1 MFLCLFN
8 FTACLYSQDTESP
21 EAGMIKAVSG
31 KVWLLR
37 GDKKEAAKKA
47 MELKKGDILEIEDR
61 ASATI
66 VYFKGGKK
74 EEYQSKALVE
84 IGIDK
89 SMVKEGRVTVIKEP
103 QEKKIITDQKEGS
116 VISHDKDI
124 AHAGGQF
131 IRGILPPKQYFEDNH
146 IQRYAVVVGVSDY
159 KDPRIPDLKYAD
171 ADSQAFYDFI
181 TRPIGGNFN
190 KENVLLLKNEQ
201 ATLKNVKLAITNFL
215 KKAIDTDFVVIFMAC
230 HGEPEPDRPN
240 NIYLLMHDSELDSLS
255 ATAYHMENVNTDMK
269 RYISAKRLIFFA
281 DACHSAGLTEG
292 GVGTR
297 GFSNT
302 VNIALSA
309 LKSTREGWGIVSAS
323 RAGEVSM
330 ESSQWGG
337 GHGAFTYYL
346 LEGMKGKADAEGN
359 KNGIVTLAE
368 SFDFLDDKV
377 KRATQNAQ
385 HPDTAGN
392 FDNNI
397 PLGFPGIEISPE
409 EKGQTTDAPRYGT
422 VQIKTSQEGASVLV
436 NGKDVGASPL
446 SVKLMSGTYSITI
459 KKKCYADVTDTIFVN
474 PEETTDAYFELTGGE
489 TREATKTEPITSHG
503 TQLEYAESARDKEDK
518 QKTRDNID
526 ALIKELE
533 AVVKEQT
540 KEEKPKAAKKP
551 KEKKPEIVEA
561 PQAVPI
567 SFKEFTLKM
576 GILSNRRDMERFR
589 QRIIDALL
597 SQKGLSVVERDLEFQ
612 EEILREQRLSG
623 SILAAEMFRIGLGKI
638 QGAAFLCFGGVSPGD
653 TPDQFVLR
661 MEIVDTATTL
671 IDTLE
676 YAFKSDENLKTV
688 ASDVAVKI
696 REKIAAKRKL

>member
-1 MFLCLFN
+1 MKLHLRNYAKHYSVFTQIISIMLLCLFS
-8 FTACLYSQDTESP
+8 FTACLYSQDAESP
-21 EAGMIKAVSG
+21 EVGMIKAISG

-47 MELKKGDILEIEDR
+47 MELKKGDMIEIDDQ

-74 EEYQSKALVE
+74 EEYKSKALVE
-84 IGIDK
+84 IGTDK
-89 SMVKEGRVTVIKEP
+89 SMVKEGTVIVIKEP

-116 VISHDKDI
+116 IISHDKDI

-146 IQRYAVVVGVSDY
+146 IQRYAVVVGISDY
-159 KDPRIPDLKYAD
+159 KDPKIPDLKYAD
-171 ADSQAFYDFI
+171 ADAQAFYDFI
-181 TRPIGGNFN
+181 TSPIGGNFN

-292 GVGTR
+292 AIGTR

-302 VNIALSA
+302 VNIALSE

-409 EKGQTTDAPRYGT
+409 LKGQTTDAPRYGT

-446 SVKLMSGTYSITI
+446 SIKLVSGTYPITI
-459 KKKCYADVTDTIFVN
+459 K
-474 PEETTDAYFELTGGE
+474 
-489 TREATKTEPITSHG
+489 R
-503 TQLEYAESARDKEDK
+503 
-518 QKTRDNID
+518 
-526 ALIKELE
+526 
-533 AVVKEQT
+533 
-540 KEEKPKAAKKP
+540 
-551 KEKKPEIVEA
+551 
-561 PQAVPI
+561 
-567 SFKEFTLKM
+567 
-576 GILSNRRDMERFR
+576 
-589 QRIIDALL
+589 
-597 SQKGLSVVERDLEFQ
+597 
-612 EEILREQRLSG
+612 
-623 SILAAEMFRIGLGKI
+623 
-638 QGAAFLCFGGVSPGD
+638 GAMP
-653 TPDQFVLR
+653 
-661 MEIVDTATTL
+661 M
-671 IDTLE
+671 
-676 YAFKSDENLKTV
+676 
-688 ASDVAVKI
+688 
-696 REKIAAKRKL
+696 